1 MQKLKVINKYCF
13 YLGFLLIFLEA
24 YQIFSIPLSWIG
36 LSLIFLYSFNFKNI
50 FTTNPLLKVLLIG
63 FIILIII
70 DLSFIASNPH
80 LLNIQYFVL
89 RMFNIISFVV
99 LFILF
104 KNNDVIQDLQLDT
117 KIKNFIIIFSVLS
130 IYIYFAQIFDLFEPL
145 RNRSNTSVYSNSL
158 QTTFWPEASHRALGT
173 FREPSYLVSYF
184 LPLIYLRIKSLNKL
198 SLPIPIPKLIIRLI
212 FGEMST
218 LIFNSQYVSSAKIIN
233 SGFVFRFTK
242 IEEFFS
248 RKKIDYQIIVF
259 SIIVISFSQINI
271 VECNLNPDSKDCL
284 NYFEEKEEANIF
296 NDDIVFN
303 DSNNFTEENDSLI
316 DFDNE
321 RFAIYRFVLDS
332 FDNIDHKGVLYA
344 NIVFQEYSS
353 KLTQIEMYLTNR
365 TQPNYLLDN
374 FPTQNFGTG
383 RYSLI
388 RYPINLQNKLV
399 FYYVSYGP
407 LVLVTIILLLLN
419 LIKNYNNN
427 FQFKYFIVIILFLI
441 LSPIEELNSYFG
453 FILGYA
459 FHQFVD

>member
-50 FTTNPLLKVLLIG
+50 FTTNPLLKVFLIG

-70 DLSFIASNPH
+70 DLSFIASNPQ

-89 RMFNIISFVV
+89 RIFNIISFVV

-198 SLPIPIPKLIIRLI
+198 SFTTLVLCSVIIGLAKSDFALVFCAFLLLI
-212 FGEMST
+212 E
-218 LIFNSQYVSSAKIIN
+218 II
-233 SGFVFRFTK
+233 
-242 IEEFFS
+242 EFIS
-248 RKKIDYQIIVF
+248 RKKIDYQIIIF

-303 DSNNFTEENDSLI
+303 DSINNFTEENSSLI

-321 RFAIYRFVLDS
+321 RFAIFRFVLNS

-407 LVLVTIILLLLN
+407 LVLVIIILLLLN
-419 LIKNYNNN
+419 LIKNYNNK
-427 FQFKYFIVIILFLI
+427 FQFKYFIVMILFLI

>member
-70 DLSFIASNPH
+70 DLSFISSNPQ

-89 RMFNIISFVV
+89 RIFNIISFVV

-184 LPLIYLRIKSLNKL
+184 LPLIYLRIKSVNKL
-198 SLPIPIPKLIIRLI
+198 SIT
-212 FGEMST
+212 T
-218 LIFNSQYVSSAKIIN
+218 LILCSTIIGLAKSDFSLVFCAFLLLIEII
-233 SGFVFRFTK
+233 
-242 IEEFFS
+242 EFIT
-248 RKKIDYQIIVF
+248 RKKIDYQIIIF

-303 DSNNFTEENDSLI
+303 DSNNNFIEENSSLI

-407 LVLVTIILLLLN
+407 LVLVIIILLLLN
-419 LIKNYNNN
+419 LIKNFNNN
-427 FQFKYFIVIILFLI
+427 FQFKYFIVMILFLI

>member
-70 DLSFIASNPH
+70 DLSFIASNPQ

-89 RMFNIISFVV
+89 RIFNIISFIV

-184 LPLIYLRIKSLNKL
+184 LPLIYLRIKSSNKL
-198 SLPIPIPKLIIRLI
+198 S
-212 FGEMST
+212 FTT
-218 LIFNSQYVSSAKIIN
+218 LILCSAIIGLAK
-233 SGFVFRFTK
+233 SDFSLVFCAFLLL
-242 IEEFFS
+242 IEIIEFIT
-248 RKKIDYQIIVF
+248 RKRIDYQIIIF

-303 DSNNFTEENDSLI
+303 DSSNNFIEENSSLI

-407 LVLVTIILLLLN
+407 LVLVIIILLLLN
-419 LIKNYNNN
+419 LIKNFNNN
-427 FQFKYFIVIILFLI
+427 FQFKHFIVMILFLI

>member
-89 RMFNIISFVV
+89 RIFNIISFVV

-198 SLPIPIPKLIIRLI
+198 S
-212 FGEMST
+212 FTT
-218 LIFNSQYVSSAKIIN
+218 LILCSAIIGLAK
-233 SGFVFRFTK
+233 SDFSFVFCAFLLL
-242 IEEFFS
+242 IEIIEFIT
-248 RKKIDYQIIVF
+248 RKRIDYQIIIF

>member
-70 DLSFIASNPH
+70 DLSFIARNPQ

-89 RMFNIISFVV
+89 RIFNIISFVV

-198 SLPIPIPKLIIRLI
+198 S
-212 FGEMST
+212 FTT
-218 LIFNSQYVSSAKIIN
+218 LILCSTIIGLAKSDFSLVFCAFLLLIEIIELI
-233 SGFVFRFTK
+233 T
-242 IEEFFS
+242 
-248 RKKIDYQIIVF
+248 RKKIDYQIIIF

>member
-70 DLSFIASNPH
+70 DLSFIASNPQ

-89 RMFNIISFVV
+89 RIFNIISFIV

-184 LPLIYLRIKSLNKL
+184 LPLIYLRIKSVNKL
-198 SLPIPIPKLIIRLI
+198 SIT
-212 FGEMST
+212 T
-218 LIFNSQYVSSAKIIN
+218 LILCSTIIGLAKSDFSLVFCAFLLLIEII
-233 SGFVFRFTK
+233 
-242 IEEFFS
+242 EFIS
-248 RKKIDYQIIVF
+248 RKKIDYQIIIF

-303 DSNNFTEENDSLI
+303 DSNNNFIGENSSLI

-407 LVLVTIILLLLN
+407 LVLVIIILLLLN
-419 LIKNYNNN
+419 LIKNYNNK
-427 FQFKYFIVIILFLI
+427 FQFKYFIVMILFLI

>member
-89 RMFNIISFVV
+89 RIFNIISFVV

-158 QTTFWPEASHRALGT
+158 QTTFWPEVSHRALGT

-198 SLPIPIPKLIIRLI
+198 S
-212 FGEMST
+212 FTT
-218 LIFNSQYVSSAKIIN
+218 LILCSAIIGLAK
-233 SGFVFRFTK
+233 SDFSLVFCAFLLL
-242 IEEFFS
+242 IEIIEFIT
-248 RKKIDYQIIVF
+248 RKKIDYQIIIF

-271 VECNLNPDSKDCL
+271 VECSLNPDSKDCL

-407 LVLVTIILLLLN
+407 LVLVIIILLLLN
-419 LIKNYNNN
+419 LIKIYNNN
-427 FQFKYFIVIILFLI
+427 FQFKYFIVMILFLI

>member
-50 FTTNPLLKVLLIG
+50 FTTNPLLKVFLIG

-70 DLSFIASNPH
+70 DLAFIASNPQ

-89 RMFNIISFVV
+89 RIFNIISFVV

-198 SLPIPIPKLIIRLI
+198 SFTTLVLCSVIIGLAKSDFALVFCAFLLLI
-212 FGEMST
+212 E
-218 LIFNSQYVSSAKIIN
+218 II
-233 SGFVFRFTK
+233 
-242 IEEFFS
+242 EFITQ
-248 RKKIDYQIIVF
+248 KKIDYQIIIF

-303 DSNNFTEENDSLI
+303 DSNNNFIEENSSLI

-321 RFAIYRFVLDS
+321 RFAIFRFVLNS

-407 LVLVTIILLLLN
+407 LVLVIIILLLLN
-419 LIKNYNNN
+419 LIKNYNNK
-427 FQFKYFIVIILFLI
+427 FQFKYFIVMILFLI

>member
-198 SLPIPIPKLIIRLI
+198 S
-212 FGEMST
+212 FTT
-218 LIFNSQYVSSAKIIN
+218 LILCSAIIGLAK
-233 SGFVFRFTK
+233 SDFSLVFCAFLLL
-242 IEEFFS
+242 IEIIEFIS
-248 RKKIDYQIIVF
+248 RKKIDYQIIIF

-407 LVLVTIILLLLN
+407 LVLITIILLLLN

>member
-198 SLPIPIPKLIIRLI
+198 S
-212 FGEMST
+212 FTT
-218 LIFNSQYVSSAKIIN
+218 LILCSAIIGLAK
-233 SGFVFRFTK
+233 SDFSFVFCAFLLL
-242 IEEFFS
+242 IEIIEFIT
-248 RKKIDYQIIVF
+248 RKKIDYQIIIF

-271 VECNLNPDSKDCL
+271 VECNLNPNSKDCL

>member
-89 RMFNIISFVV
+89 RIFNIISFVV

-198 SLPIPIPKLIIRLI
+198 S
-212 FGEMST
+212 FTT
-218 LIFNSQYVSSAKIIN
+218 LILCSTIIGLAKSDFSLVFCAFLLLIEII
-233 SGFVFRFTK
+233 
-242 IEEFFS
+242 EFIT
-248 RKKIDYQIIVF
+248 RKKIDYQIIIF

-365 TQPNYLLDN
+365 TQPKYLLDN

-427 FQFKYFIVIILFLI
+427 FQFKYFIVMILFLI

>member
-89 RMFNIISFVV
+89 RIFNIISFVV

-198 SLPIPIPKLIIRLI
+198 S
-212 FGEMST
+212 FTT
-218 LIFNSQYVSSAKIIN
+218 LILCSAIIGLAK
-233 SGFVFRFTK
+233 SDFSLVFCAFLLL
-242 IEEFFS
+242 IEIIEFIT
-248 RKKIDYQIIVF
+248 RKKIDYQIVIF

>member
-36 LSLIFLYSFNFKNI
+36 LSLIFLYSLNFKNI
-50 FTTNPLLKVLLIG
+50 LITNPLLKVLLIA

-70 DLSFIASNPH
+70 DLSFIASNPQ

-89 RMFNIISFVV
+89 RIFNIISFVV

-198 SLPIPIPKLIIRLI
+198 S
-212 FGEMST
+212 FTT
-218 LIFNSQYVSSAKIIN
+218 LILCSAIIGLAK
-233 SGFVFRFTK
+233 SDFSLVFCAFLLL
-242 IEEFFS
+242 IEIIEFIS

-303 DSNNFTEENDSLI
+303 DSNNNFIEENSSLI

-332 FDNIDHKGVLYA
+332 FNNIDHKGVLYA

>member
-70 DLSFIASNPH
+70 DLSFIASNPQ

-89 RMFNIISFVV
+89 RIFNIISFIV

-184 LPLIYLRIKSLNKL
+184 LPLIYLRIKSVNKL
-198 SLPIPIPKLIIRLI
+198 SIT
-212 FGEMST
+212 T
-218 LIFNSQYVSSAKIIN
+218 LILCSTIIGLAKSDFSLVFCAFLLLIEII
-233 SGFVFRFTK
+233 
-242 IEEFFS
+242 EFIT
-248 RKKIDYQIIVF
+248 RKRIDYQIIIF

-303 DSNNFTEENDSLI
+303 DSNNNFIEENSSLI

-407 LVLVTIILLLLN
+407 LVLVIIILLLLN
-419 LIKNYNNN
+419 LIKIYNNN
-427 FQFKYFIVIILFLI
+427 FQFKYFIVMILFLI

>member
-70 DLSFIASNPH
+70 DLSFIASNPQ

-89 RMFNIISFVV
+89 RIFNIISFIV

-198 SLPIPIPKLIIRLI
+198 S
-212 FGEMST
+212 FTT
-218 LIFNSQYVSSAKIIN
+218 LILCSAIIGLAK
-233 SGFVFRFTK
+233 SDFSLVFCAFLLL
-242 IEEFFS
+242 IEIIEFFT
-248 RKKIDYQIIVF
+248 RKKIDYQIIIF

-303 DSNNFTEENDSLI
+303 DSNNNFIEENSSLI

-407 LVLVTIILLLLN
+407 LVLVIIILLLLN

-427 FQFKYFIVIILFLI
+427 FQFKYFIVMILFLI

>member
-70 DLSFIASNPH
+70 DLSFIARNPQ

-89 RMFNIISFVV
+89 RIFNIISFVV

-158 QTTFWPEASHRALGT
+158 QTTFWPEVSHRALGT

-198 SLPIPIPKLIIRLI
+198 S
-212 FGEMST
+212 FTT
-218 LIFNSQYVSSAKIIN
+218 LILCSTIIGLAKSDFSLVFCAFLLLIEII
-233 SGFVFRFTK
+233 
-242 IEEFFS
+242 EFIT
-248 RKKIDYQIIVF
+248 RKKIDYQIIIF

-303 DSNNFTEENDSLI
+303 DSNNNFIEENSSLI

-383 RYSLI
+383 RYSLL

-407 LVLVTIILLLLN
+407 LVLVIIILLLLN
-419 LIKNYNNN
+419 LIKNYKNN
-427 FQFKYFIVIILFLI
+427 FQFKYFIVMILFLI

>member
-36 LSLIFLYSFNFKNI
+36 LSLIFLYSLNFKNI

-158 QTTFWPEASHRALGT
+158 QTTFWPEVSHRALGT

-198 SLPIPIPKLIIRLI
+198 S
-212 FGEMST
+212 FTT
-218 LIFNSQYVSSAKIIN
+218 LILCSAIIGLAK
-233 SGFVFRFTK
+233 SDFSLVFCAFLLL
-242 IEEFFS
+242 IEIIEFIT
-248 RKKIDYQIIVF
+248 RKRIDYQIIIF

-332 FDNIDHKGVLYA
+332 FNNIDHKGLLYA

-353 KLTQIEMYLTNR
+353 KLTQVEMYLTNR

-383 RYSLI
+383 RYSLL

-407 LVLVTIILLLLN
+407 LVLVIIILLLLN
-419 LIKNYNNN
+419 LIKNYKNN
-427 FQFKYFIVIILFLI
+427 FQFKYFIVMILFLI

>member
-89 RMFNIISFVV
+89 RIFNIISFVV

-198 SLPIPIPKLIIRLI
+198 S
-212 FGEMST
+212 FTT
-218 LIFNSQYVSSAKIIN
+218 LILCSVIIGLAK
-233 SGFVFRFTK
+233 SDFSFVFCAFLLL
-242 IEEFFS
+242 IEIIEFIT
-248 RKKIDYQIIVF
+248 RKKIDYQIIIF

-303 DSNNFTEENDSLI
+303 DSNNFTEENNSLI

>member
-50 FTTNPLLKVLLIG
+50 FTTNPLLKVFLIG

-70 DLSFIASNPH
+70 DLAFIASNPQ

-89 RMFNIISFVV
+89 RIFNIISFVV

-198 SLPIPIPKLIIRLI
+198 SFTTLVLCSVIIGLAKSDFALVFCAFLLLI
-212 FGEMST
+212 E
-218 LIFNSQYVSSAKIIN
+218 II
-233 SGFVFRFTK
+233 
-242 IEEFFS
+242 EFITQ
-248 RKKIDYQIIVF
+248 KKIDYQIIIF

-303 DSNNFTEENDSLI
+303 DSINNFTEENSSLI

-321 RFAIYRFVLDS
+321 RFAIFRFVLNS

-407 LVLVTIILLLLN
+407 LVLVIIILLLLN
-419 LIKNYNNN
+419 LIKNYNNK
-427 FQFKYFIVIILFLI
+427 FQFKYFIVMILFLI

>member
-89 RMFNIISFVV
+89 RIFNIISFVV

-198 SLPIPIPKLIIRLI
+198 S
-212 FGEMST
+212 FTT
-218 LIFNSQYVSSAKIIN
+218 LILCSAIIGLAK
-233 SGFVFRFTK
+233 SDFSLVFCAFLLM
-242 IEEFFS
+242 IEIIEFIT
-248 RKKIDYQIIVF
+248 RKRIDYQVIIF

-271 VECNLNPDSKDCL
+271 VECNLNPNSKDCL

-407 LVLVTIILLLLN
+407 LVLVTTILLLLN

>member
-70 DLSFIASNPH
+70 DLSFIASNPQ

-89 RMFNIISFVV
+89 RIFNIISFIV

-117 KIKNFIIIFSVLS
+117 KITNFIIIFSVLS

-184 LPLIYLRIKSLNKL
+184 LPLIYLRIKSVNKL
-198 SLPIPIPKLIIRLI
+198 SIT
-212 FGEMST
+212 T
-218 LIFNSQYVSSAKIIN
+218 LILCSTIIGLAKSDFSLVFCAFLLLIEII
-233 SGFVFRFTK
+233 
-242 IEEFFS
+242 EFIT
-248 RKKIDYQIIVF
+248 RKRIDYQIIIF

-407 LVLVTIILLLLN
+407 LVLVIIILLLLN
-419 LIKNYNNN
+419 LIKNFNNN
-427 FQFKYFIVIILFLI
+427 FQFKYFIVMILFLI

>member
-89 RMFNIISFVV
+89 RIFNIISFVV

-117 KIKNFIIIFSVLS
+117 KITNFIIIFSVLS

-198 SLPIPIPKLIIRLI
+198 S
-212 FGEMST
+212 FTT
-218 LIFNSQYVSSAKIIN
+218 LILCSAIIGLAK
-233 SGFVFRFTK
+233 SDFSLVFCAFLLL
-242 IEEFFS
+242 IEIIEFIT
-248 RKKIDYQIIVF
+248 RKKIDYQIIIF

-303 DSNNFTEENDSLI
+303 DSNNNFIEENSSLI

-407 LVLVTIILLLLN
+407 LVLVIIILLLLN

-427 FQFKYFIVIILFLI
+427 FQFKYFIVMILFLI

>member
-63 FIILIII
+63 FTILIII
-70 DLSFIASNPH
+70 DLSFIASNPQ

-89 RMFNIISFVV
+89 RIFNIISFVV

-184 LPLIYLRIKSLNKL
+184 LPLIYLRIKSVNKL
-198 SLPIPIPKLIIRLI
+198 SIT
-212 FGEMST
+212 T
-218 LIFNSQYVSSAKIIN
+218 LILCSTIIGLAKSDFSLVFCAFLLLIEII
-233 SGFVFRFTK
+233 
-242 IEEFFS
+242 EFIS
-248 RKKIDYQIIVF
+248 RKKIDYQIIIF

-303 DSNNFTEENDSLI
+303 DSNNNFIGENSSLI

-407 LVLVTIILLLLN
+407 LVLVIIILLLLN
-419 LIKNYNNN
+419 LIKNYNNK
-427 FQFKYFIVIILFLI
+427 FQFKYFIVMILFLI

>member
-70 DLSFIASNPH
+70 DLSFIVSNPH

-89 RMFNIISFVV
+89 RIFNIISFVV

-198 SLPIPIPKLIIRLI
+198 S
-212 FGEMST
+212 FTT
-218 LIFNSQYVSSAKIIN
+218 LILCSAIIGLAK
-233 SGFVFRFTK
+233 SDFSLVFCAFLLL
-242 IEEFFS
+242 IEIIEFIT
-248 RKKIDYQIIVF
+248 RKRIDYQIIIF

-321 RFAIYRFVLDS
+321 RFAIFRFVLDS

-407 LVLVTIILLLLN
+407 LVLITIILLLLN

>member
-13 YLGFLLIFLEA
+13 FLGFLLIFLEA

-36 LSLIFLYSFNFKNI
+36 LSLIFLYAFNFKNI

-70 DLSFIASNPH
+70 DLSFIASNPQ

-89 RMFNIISFVV
+89 RIFNIISFVV

-117 KIKNFIIIFSVLS
+117 KIKNFIIIFSVVC

-184 LPLIYLRIKSLNKL
+184 LPLIYLRIKSFNKL
-198 SLPIPIPKLIIRLI
+198 SLT
-212 FGEMST
+212 T
-218 LIFNSQYVSSAKIIN
+218 LILCSTIIGLAKSDFSLVFCAFLLLIEII
-233 SGFVFRFTK
+233 
-242 IEEFFS
+242 EFFT
-248 RKKIDYQIIVF
+248 RKKIDYQIIIF

-296 NDDIVFN
+296 NDDIVFE
-303 DSNNFTEENDSLI
+303 DSNDKSIEEKSFLI

-332 FDNIDHKGVLYA
+332 FNNIDHKGVLYA

-353 KLTQIEMYLTNR
+353 KLTQTEMYLTNR
-365 TQPNYLLDN
+365 TQPNYLLDS

-407 LVLVTIILLLLN
+407 LVLVIIILLILN

-427 FQFKYFIVIILFLI
+427 FQFKYFIVMILFLI

>member
-50 FTTNPLLKVLLIG
+50 FTSNPLLKVLLIG

-70 DLSFIASNPH
+70 DLSFIARNPQ

-89 RMFNIISFVV
+89 RIFNIISFVV

-198 SLPIPIPKLIIRLI
+198 S
-212 FGEMST
+212 FTT
-218 LIFNSQYVSSAKIIN
+218 LILCSAIIGLAK
-233 SGFVFRFTK
+233 SDFSLVFCAFLLL
-242 IEEFFS
+242 IEIIEFIT
-248 RKKIDYQIIVF
+248 RKRIDYQIIIF

-407 LVLVTIILLLLN
+407 LVLVIIILLLLN
-419 LIKNYNNN
+419 LIKIYNNN
-427 FQFKYFIVIILFLI
+427 FQFKYFIVMILFLI

>member
-50 FTTNPLLKVLLIG
+50 FTSNPLLKVLLIG

-70 DLSFIASNPH
+70 DLSFIARNPQ

-89 RMFNIISFVV
+89 RIFNIISFVV

-117 KIKNFIIIFSVLS
+117 KITNFIIIFSVLS

-158 QTTFWPEASHRALGT
+158 QTTFWPEVSHRALGT

-198 SLPIPIPKLIIRLI
+198 S
-212 FGEMST
+212 FTT
-218 LIFNSQYVSSAKIIN
+218 LILCSTIIGLAKSDFSLVFCAFLLLIEIIELI
-233 SGFVFRFTK
+233 T
-242 IEEFFS
+242 
-248 RKKIDYQIIVF
+248 RKKIDYQIIIF
-259 SIIVISFSQINI
+259 SMIVISFSQINI

-407 LVLVTIILLLLN
+407 LVLVIIILLLLN
-419 LIKNYNNN
+419 LIKIYNNN
-427 FQFKYFIVIILFLI
+427 FQFKYFIVMILFLI

>member
-50 FTTNPLLKVLLIG
+50 FTSNPLLKVLLIG

-89 RMFNIISFVV
+89 RIFNIISFVV

-198 SLPIPIPKLIIRLI
+198 S
-212 FGEMST
+212 FTT
-218 LIFNSQYVSSAKIIN
+218 LILCSAIIGLAK
-233 SGFVFRFTK
+233 SDFSLVFCAFLLL
-242 IEEFFS
+242 IEIIEFIS
-248 RKKIDYQIIVF
+248 RKKIDYQIIIF

-303 DSNNFTEENDSLI
+303 DSNNNFIEENSSLI

-407 LVLVTIILLLLN
+407 LVLVIIILLLLN
-419 LIKNYNNN
+419 LIKIYNNN
-427 FQFKYFIVIILFLI
+427 FQFKYFIVMILFLI

>member
-13 YLGFLLIFLEA
+13 FLGFLLIFLEA

-36 LSLIFLYSFNFKNI
+36 LSLIFLYAFNFKNI

-70 DLSFIASNPH
+70 DLSFIASNPQ

-89 RMFNIISFVV
+89 RIFNIISFVV

-117 KIKNFIIIFSVLS
+117 KIKNFIIIFSVIC

-184 LPLIYLRIKSLNKL
+184 LPLIYLRIKSFNKL
-198 SLPIPIPKLIIRLI
+198 SLT
-212 FGEMST
+212 T
-218 LIFNSQYVSSAKIIN
+218 LILCSTIIGLAKSDFSLVFCAFLLLIEII
-233 SGFVFRFTK
+233 
-242 IEEFFS
+242 EFFT
-248 RKKIDYQIIVF
+248 RKKIDYQIIIF

-296 NDDIVFN
+296 NDDIVFE
-303 DSNNFTEENDSLI
+303 DSNDKSIEEKSFLI
-316 DFDNE
+316 DFGNE

-332 FDNIDHKGVLYA
+332 FNNIDHKGVLYA

-353 KLTQIEMYLTNR
+353 KLTQTEMYLTNR
-365 TQPNYLLDN
+365 TQPNYLLDS

-407 LVLVTIILLLLN
+407 LVLVIIILLILN

-427 FQFKYFIVIILFLI
+427 FQFKYFIVMILFLI

>member
-198 SLPIPIPKLIIRLI
+198 S
-212 FGEMST
+212 FTT
-218 LIFNSQYVSSAKIIN
+218 LILCSAIIGLAK
-233 SGFVFRFTK
+233 SDFSLVFCAFLLL
-242 IEEFFS
+242 IEIIEFIT
-248 RKKIDYQIIVF
+248 RKKIDYQIIIF

-271 VECNLNPDSKDCL
+271 VECNLNPDSRDCL

-303 DSNNFTEENDSLI
+303 DSNNNFIEENSSLI

-383 RYSLI
+383 RYSLL

-407 LVLVTIILLLLN
+407 LVLVIIILLLLN
-419 LIKNYNNN
+419 LIKNYKNN
-427 FQFKYFIVIILFLI
+427 FQFKYFIVMILFLI

>member
-89 RMFNIISFVV
+89 RIFNIISFVV

-198 SLPIPIPKLIIRLI
+198 S
-212 FGEMST
+212 FTT
-218 LIFNSQYVSSAKIIN
+218 LILCSAIIGLAK
-233 SGFVFRFTK
+233 SDFSLVFCAFLLL
-242 IEEFFS
+242 IEIIELIT
-248 RKKIDYQIIVF
+248 RKKIDYQIIIF

>member
-70 DLSFIASNPH
+70 DLSFIASNPQ

-89 RMFNIISFVV
+89 RIFNIISFVV

-198 SLPIPIPKLIIRLI
+198 SFTTLVLCSVIIGLAKSDFALVFCAFLLLI
-212 FGEMST
+212 E
-218 LIFNSQYVSSAKIIN
+218 II
-233 SGFVFRFTK
+233 
-242 IEEFFS
+242 EFIT
-248 RKKIDYQIIVF
+248 RKKIDYQIIIF

-303 DSNNFTEENDSLI
+303 DSINNFTEENSSLI

-321 RFAIYRFVLDS
+321 RFAIFRFVLNS

-407 LVLVTIILLLLN
+407 LVLVIIILLLLN
-419 LIKNYNNN
+419 LIKNYNNK
-427 FQFKYFIVIILFLI
+427 FQFKYFIVMILFLI

>member
-70 DLSFIASNPH
+70 DLSFIARNPQ

-89 RMFNIISFVV
+89 RIFNIISFVV

-198 SLPIPIPKLIIRLI
+198 S
-212 FGEMST
+212 FTT
-218 LIFNSQYVSSAKIIN
+218 LILCSAIIGLAK
-233 SGFVFRFTK
+233 SDFSLVFCAFLLL
-242 IEEFFS
+242 IEIIEFIT
-248 RKKIDYQIIVF
+248 RKKIDYQIIIF

-407 LVLVTIILLLLN
+407 LVLVIIILLLLN
-419 LIKNYNNN
+419 LIKNYKNN
-427 FQFKYFIVIILFLI
+427 FQFKYFIVMILFLI

>member
-70 DLSFIASNPH
+70 DLSFIASNPQ

-89 RMFNIISFVV
+89 RIFNIISFIV

-184 LPLIYLRIKSLNKL
+184 LPLIYLRIKSVNKL
-198 SLPIPIPKLIIRLI
+198 SIT
-212 FGEMST
+212 T
-218 LIFNSQYVSSAKIIN
+218 LILCSTIIGLAKSDFSLVFCAFLLLIEII
-233 SGFVFRFTK
+233 
-242 IEEFFS
+242 EFIS
-248 RKKIDYQIIVF
+248 RKKIDYQIIIF

-303 DSNNFTEENDSLI
+303 DSSNNFIEENSSLI

-407 LVLVTIILLLLN
+407 LVLVIIILLLLN
-419 LIKNYNNN
+419 LIKNFNNN
-427 FQFKYFIVIILFLI
+427 FQFKYFIVMILFLI

>member
-198 SLPIPIPKLIIRLI
+198 S
-212 FGEMST
+212 FTT
-218 LIFNSQYVSSAKIIN
+218 LILCSAIIGLAK
-233 SGFVFRFTK
+233 SDFSLVFCAFLLL
-242 IEEFFS
+242 IEIIEFIT
-248 RKKIDYQIIVF
+248 RKKIDYQIIIF

-407 LVLVTIILLLLN
+407 LVLVTTILLLLN

>member
-89 RMFNIISFVV
+89 RIFNIISFVV

-198 SLPIPIPKLIIRLI
+198 S
-212 FGEMST
+212 FTT
-218 LIFNSQYVSSAKIIN
+218 LILCSAIIGLAK
-233 SGFVFRFTK
+233 SDFSLVFCAFLLL
-242 IEEFFS
+242 IEIIEFIT
-248 RKKIDYQIIVF
+248 RKKIDYQIIIF

>member
-70 DLSFIASNPH
+70 DLSFIARNPQ

-89 RMFNIISFVV
+89 RIFNIISFVV

-198 SLPIPIPKLIIRLI
+198 S
-212 FGEMST
+212 FTT
-218 LIFNSQYVSSAKIIN
+218 LILCSAIIGLAK
-233 SGFVFRFTK
+233 SDFSLVFCAFLLL
-242 IEEFFS
+242 IEIIEFIT
-248 RKKIDYQIIVF
+248 RKKIDYQIIIF

-383 RYSLI
+383 RYSLL

-407 LVLVTIILLLLN
+407 LVLVIIILLLLN
-419 LIKNYNNN
+419 LIKNYKNN
-427 FQFKYFIVIILFLI
+427 FQFKYFIVMILFLI

>member
-50 FTTNPLLKVLLIG
+50 FTNNPLLKVLLIG

-70 DLSFIASNPH
+70 DLSFIASNPQ

-89 RMFNIISFVV
+89 RIFNIISFVV

-158 QTTFWPEASHRALGT
+158 QTTFWPEVSHRALGT

-198 SLPIPIPKLIIRLI
+198 S
-212 FGEMST
+212 FTT
-218 LIFNSQYVSSAKIIN
+218 LILCSAIIGLAK
-233 SGFVFRFTK
+233 SDFSLVFCAFLLL
-242 IEEFFS
+242 IEIIEFIT
-248 RKKIDYQIIVF
+248 RKKIDYQIIIF

-303 DSNNFTEENDSLI
+303 DSNNNFIEENSSLI

>member
-50 FTTNPLLKVLLIG
+50 FTSNPLLKVLLIG

-89 RMFNIISFVV
+89 RIFNIISFVV

-198 SLPIPIPKLIIRLI
+198 S
-212 FGEMST
+212 FTT
-218 LIFNSQYVSSAKIIN
+218 LILCSAIIGLAK
-233 SGFVFRFTK
+233 SDFSLVFCAFLLL
-242 IEEFFS
+242 IEIIEFIT
-248 RKKIDYQIIVF
+248 RKKIDYQIIIF

-407 LVLVTIILLLLN
+407 LVLITIILLLLN

>member
-24 YQIFSIPLSWIG
+24 YQIFSIPLSWVG

-70 DLSFIASNPH
+70 DLSFIARNPQ

-89 RMFNIISFVV
+89 RIFNIISFVV

-117 KIKNFIIIFSVLS
+117 KITNFIIIFSVLS

-158 QTTFWPEASHRALGT
+158 QTTFWPEVSHRALGT

-198 SLPIPIPKLIIRLI
+198 S
-212 FGEMST
+212 FTT
-218 LIFNSQYVSSAKIIN
+218 LILCSTIIGLAKSDFSLVFCAFLLLIEII
-233 SGFVFRFTK
+233 
-242 IEEFFS
+242 EFIS
-248 RKKIDYQIIVF
+248 RKKIDYQIIIF

-303 DSNNFTEENDSLI
+303 DSNNNFIEENSSLI

-383 RYSLI
+383 RYSLL

-407 LVLVTIILLLLN
+407 LVLVIIILLLLN
-419 LIKNYNNN
+419 LIKNYKNN
-427 FQFKYFIVIILFLI
+427 FQFKYFIVMILFLI